1 MRERLIEYI
10 DGLFSGA
17 ALNMRN
23 AEIKEE
29 ILQNTLEHYDD
40 LLSEGKSEQEAYAS
54 ALESIGDVEEL
65 LSSLPRA
72 AQAEPVREAQ
82 PKAEAPEKEP
92 HSRGMRIACAIVWP
106 CSALLAVAIGWYGSW
121 GYAWAVFPLA
131 AALLHV
137 AESVILLARGR
148 RAGWRLVDGLL
159 RLCICVLYAVLTAAT
174 GKWIVTWLVF
184 PMGAALGG
192 VLNGVRTLVEGV

>member
-1 MRERLIEYI
+1 MREQLRQEVLRR
-10 DGLFSGA
+10 FAGA
-17 ALNMRN
+17 PDTQQARDLRD
-23 AEIKEE
+23 E
-29 ILQNTLEHYDD
+29 ILSNTLQRYDD
-40 LLSEGKSEQEAYAS
+40 LLAGGKSEQEAYAS
-54 ALESIGDVEEL
+54 ALESVGDVEEL

-106 CSALLAVAIGWYGSW
+106 CSALLAVAIG
-121 GYAWAVFPLA
+121 WAVFPLA

-184 PMGAALGG
+184 PIGAALGG
-192 VLNGVRTLVEGV
+192 VLSSVRTLVEGV

>member
-54 ALESIGDVEEL
+54 ALESVGDVEEL

-92 HSRGMRIACAIVWP
+92 RSRGMRIACAIVWP
-106 CSALLAVAIGWYGSW
+106 CTALLAVAIGWYGAW
-121 GYAWAVFPLA
+121 GYAWAVCPSA

>member
-1 MRERLIEYI
+1 MREQLRQEVLRR
-10 DGLFSGA
+10 FAGA
-17 ALNMRN
+17 PDTQQARDLRD
-23 AEIKEE
+23 E
-29 ILQNTLEHYDD
+29 ILSNTLQRYDD
-40 LLSEGKSEQEAYAS
+40 LLAEGRSEQEAYAS

-65 LSSLPRA
+65 LSSLPRT

-82 PKAEAPEKEP
+82 PKAEAPNKEP
-92 HSRGMRIACAIVWP
+92 RSRGMRIACD
-106 CSALLAVAIGWYGSW
+106 GSW
-121 GYAWAVFPLA
+121 GYAWAVFPFA

-184 PMGAALGG
+184 PIGAALGG
-192 VLNGVRTLVEGV
+192 VLSSVRTLVEGV

>member
-1 MRERLIEYI
+1 MREQLRQEVLRR
-10 DGLFSGA
+10 FAGA
-17 ALNMRN
+17 PDTQQARDLRD
-23 AEIKEE
+23 E
-29 ILQNTLEHYDD
+29 ILSNTLQRYDD
-40 LLSEGKSEQEAYAS
+40 LLAEGRSEQEAYAS

-65 LSSLPRA
+65 LSSLPRT
-72 AQAEPVREAQ
+72 AQAEPVRESAA
-82 PKAEAPEKEP
+82 KGRSAEKEP
-92 HSRGMRIACAIVWP
+92 RSRGMRIACAIVWP
-106 CSALLAVAIGWYGSW
+106 CTALLAVVIGWYGSW

-137 AESVILLARGR
+137 AESVILLARG

-184 PMGAALGG
+184 PIGAALGG
-192 VLNGVRTLVEGV
+192 VLSSVRTLVEGV

>member
-1 MRERLIEYI
+1 MREQLRQEVLRR
-10 DGLFSGA
+10 FAGA
-17 ALNMRN
+17 PDTQQARDLRD
-23 AEIKEE
+23 E
-29 ILQNTLEHYDD
+29 ILSNTLQRYDD
-40 LLSEGKSEQEAYAS
+40 LLAEGRSEQEAYAS

-65 LSSLPRA
+65 LSSLPRT

-82 PKAEAPEKEP
+82 PKAPKKEP
-92 HSRGMRIACAIVWP
+92 RSRGMRIACTIVWP
-106 CSALLAVAIGWYGSW
+106 CT
-121 GYAWAVFPLA
+121 
-131 AALLHV
+131 ALLHV

-192 VLNGVRTLVEGV
+192 VLSSVRTLVEGV

>member
-1 MRERLIEYI
+1 MREQLRQEVLRR
-10 DGLFSGA
+10 FAGA
-17 ALNMRN
+17 PDTQQARDLRD
-23 AEIKEE
+23 E
-29 ILQNTLEHYDD
+29 ILSNTLQRYDD
-40 LLSEGKSEQEAYAS
+40 LPCPREDRSRKPMPARSRAS
-54 ALESIGDVEEL
+54 AMWRSCFPACRALRRRACTGSAAKGRSAEKGAAF
-65 LSSLPRA
+65 PRHA
-72 AQAEPVREAQ
+72 HRLR
-82 PKAEAPEKEP
+82 
-92 HSRGMRIACAIVWP
+92 HC
-106 CSALLAVAIGWYGSW
+106 VAMHGPAGCGHRWYGSW

-184 PMGAALGG
+184 PIGAALGG
-192 VLNGVRTLVEGV
+192 VLSSVRTLVEGV

>member
-1 MRERLIEYI
+1 MPARSR
-10 DGLFSGA
+10 
-17 ALNMRN
+17 
-23 AEIKEE
+23 
-29 ILQNTLEHYDD
+29 
-40 LLSEGKSEQEAYAS
+40 AS
-54 ALESIGDVEEL
+54 AMWRSCF
-65 LSSLPRA
+65 SSLPRA

-92 HSRGMRIACAIVWP
+92 RSRGMRIACAIVWP
-106 CSALLAVAIGWYGSW
+106 CTALLAVVIGWYGSW

-184 PMGAALGG
+184 PIGAALGG
-192 VLNGVRTLVEGV
+192 VLSSVRTLVEGV

>member
-1 MRERLIEYI
+1 MREQLRQEVLRR
-10 DGLFSGA
+10 FAGA
-17 ALNMRN
+17 PDTQQARDLRD
-23 AEIKEE
+23 E
-29 ILQNTLEHYDD
+29 ILSNTLQRYDD
-40 LLSEGKSEQEAYAS
+40 LLAEGRSEQEAYAS

-65 LSSLPRA
+65 LSSLPRT

-82 PKAEAPEKEP
+82 PKAPKKEP
-92 HSRGMRIACAIVWP
+92 RSCAIVWP
-106 CSALLAVAIGWYGSW
+106 CTALLAVAIGWYGSW
-121 GYAWAVFPLA
+121 GYAWAVFPFA

-184 PMGAALGG
+184 PIGAALGG
-192 VLNGVRTLVEGV
+192 VLSSVRTLVEGV

>member
-1 MRERLIEYI
+1 MREQLRQEVLRR
-10 DGLFSGA
+10 FAGA
-17 ALNMRN
+17 PDTQQARDLRD
-23 AEIKEE
+23 E
-29 ILQNTLEHYDD
+29 ILSNTLQRYDD
-40 LLSEGKSEQEAYAS
+40 LLAGGKSEQEAYAS
-54 ALESIGDVEEL
+54 ALESVGDVEEL

-106 CSALLAVAIGWYGSW
+106 CTALLAVAIGWYGSW
-121 GYAWAVFPLA
+121 GYAWAVFPFA

-148 RAGWRLVDGLL
+148 RAG
-159 RLCICVLYAVLTAAT
+159 CVLYAVLTAAT

-184 PMGAALGG
+184 PIGAALGG
-192 VLNGVRTLVEGV
+192 VLSSVRTLVEGV

>member
-1 MRERLIEYI
+1 MREQLRQEVLRR
-10 DGLFSGA
+10 FAGA
-17 ALNMRN
+17 PDTQQARDLRD
-23 AEIKEE
+23 E
-29 ILQNTLEHYDD
+29 ILSNTLQRYDD
-40 LLSEGKSEQEAYAS
+40 LLAGGKSEQEAYAS
-54 ALESIGDVEEL
+54 ALESVGDVEEL

-82 PKAEAPEKEP
+82 PKAEAPEKEL

-184 PMGAALGG
+184 PIGAALGG
-192 VLNGVRTLVEGV
+192 VLSSVRTLVEGV

>member
-1 MRERLIEYI
+1 MREQLRQEVLRR
-10 DGLFSGA
+10 FAGA
-17 ALNMRN
+17 PDTQQARDLRD
-23 AEIKEE
+23 E
-29 ILQNTLEHYDD
+29 ILSNTLQRYDD
-40 LLSEGKSEQEAYAS
+40 LLAEGRSEQEAYAS

-82 PKAEAPEKEP
+82 PKAPKKEP
-92 HSRGMRIACAIVWP
+92 RSRGMRIACAIVWP
-106 CSALLAVAIGWYGSW
+106 CTALLAVVIGWYGSW
-121 GYAWAVFPLA
+121 GYAWAVFPFA
-131 AALLHV
+131 AAVLHV

-148 RAGWRLVDGLL
+148 RAGWRLVGGLL
-159 RLCICVLYAVLTAAT
+159 RLCICVLYAVLTLAT

>member
-1 MRERLIEYI
+1 MREQLRQEVLRR
-10 DGLFSGA
+10 FAGA
-17 ALNMRN
+17 PDTQQARDLRD
-23 AEIKEE
+23 E
-29 ILQNTLEHYDD
+29 ILSNTLQRYDD
-40 LLSEGKSEQEAYAS
+40 
-54 ALESIGDVEEL
+54 L

-82 PKAEAPEKEP
+82 PKAPKKEP
-92 HSRGMRIACAIVWP
+92 RSRGMRIACAIVWP
-106 CSALLAVAIGWYGSW
+106 CTALLAVAIGWYGSW
-121 GYAWAVFPLA
+121 GYAWAVFPSA

-184 PMGAALGG
+184 PIGAALGG
-192 VLNGVRTLVEGV
+192 VLSSVRTLVEGV

>member
-1 MRERLIEYI
+1 MTICLPGEI
-10 DGLFSGA
+10 GA
-17 ALNMRN
+17 GA
-23 AEIKEE
+23 
-29 ILQNTLEHYDD
+29 YD
-40 LLSEGKSEQEAYAS
+40 S
-54 ALESIGDVEEL
+54 ALESVGDVEEL

-106 CSALLAVAIGWYGSW
+106 CSALLAVVIGWYGSW
-121 GYAWAVFPLA
+121 GYAWAVFPSA

-184 PMGAALGG
+184 PIGAALGG
-192 VLNGVRTLVEGV
+192 VLSSVRTLVEGV

>member
-1 MRERLIEYI
+1 MREQLRQEVLRR
-10 DGLFSGA
+10 FAGA
-17 ALNMRN
+17 PDTQQARDLRD
-23 AEIKEE
+23 E
-29 ILQNTLEHYDD
+29 ILSNTL
-40 LLSEGKSEQEAYAS
+40 Q
-54 ALESIGDVEEL
+54 L

-82 PKAEAPEKEP
+82 PKDEAPKKEP
-92 HSRGMRIACAIVWP
+92 RSRGMRIACAIVWP
-106 CSALLAVAIGWYGSW
+106 CTALLAVVIGWYGSW

-184 PMGAALGG
+184 PIGAALGG
-192 VLNGVRTLVEGV
+192 VLNSVRTLVEGV

>member
-1 MRERLIEYI
+1 MPARSR
-10 DGLFSGA
+10 
-17 ALNMRN
+17 
-23 AEIKEE
+23 
-29 ILQNTLEHYDD
+29 
-40 LLSEGKSEQEAYAS
+40 AS
-54 ALESIGDVEEL
+54 AMWRSCFPACRALRRP
-65 LSSLPRA
+65 SLYGKRSQRPKRRKRSRIPA
-72 AQAEPVREAQ
+72 ACV
-82 PKAEAPEKEP
+82 
-92 HSRGMRIACAIVWP
+92 SACAIVWP

-121 GYAWAVFPLA
+121 GYAWAVFPFA

-184 PMGAALGG
+184 PIGAALGG
-192 VLNGVRTLVEGV
+192 VLSSVRTLVEGV

>member
-1 MRERLIEYI
+1 MREQLRQEVLRR
-10 DGLFSGA
+10 FAGA
-17 ALNMRN
+17 PDTQQARDLRD
-23 AEIKEE
+23 E
-29 ILQNTLEHYDD
+29 ILSNTLQRYDD
-40 LLSEGKSEQEAYAS
+40 LLKAHG
-54 ALESIGDVEEL
+54 LIRGDVEEL

-82 PKAEAPEKEP
+82 PKDEAPKKEP
-92 HSRGMRIACAIVWP
+92 RSRGMRIACAIVWP
-106 CSALLAVAIGWYGSW
+106 CTALLAVVIGWYGSW
-121 GYAWAVFPLA
+121 GYAWAVFPSA

-184 PMGAALGG
+184 PIGAALGG
-192 VLNGVRTLVEGV
+192 VLSSVRTLVEGV

>member
-1 MRERLIEYI
+1 MYKR
-10 DGLFSGA
+10 
-17 ALNMRN
+17 
-23 AEIKEE
+23 
-29 ILQNTLEHYDD
+29 Q
-40 LLSEGKSEQEAYAS
+40 
-54 ALESIGDVEEL
+54 
-65 LSSLPRA
+65 
-72 AQAEPVREAQ
+72 
-82 PKAEAPEKEP
+82 
-92 HSRGMRIACAIVWP
+92 
-106 CSALLAVAIGWYGSW
+106 

-184 PMGAALGG
+184 PIGAALGG
-192 VLNGVRTLVEGV
+192 VLSSVRTLVEGV